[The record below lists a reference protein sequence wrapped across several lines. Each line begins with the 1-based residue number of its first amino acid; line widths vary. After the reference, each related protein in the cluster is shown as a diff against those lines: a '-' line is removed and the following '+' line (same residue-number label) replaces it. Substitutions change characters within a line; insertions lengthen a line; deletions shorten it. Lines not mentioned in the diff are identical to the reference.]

1 MSIDQSKIRN
11 FCIIAHID
19 HGKSTLADRIIE
31 KTGTLTSREMQ
42 AQVLDNMDLE
52 RERGITIKSQ
62 AVRII
67 YQAKDGEEYI
77 FNLIDTPGHVDFNYE
92 VSRSLAACD
101 GAILVVDAAQGVEAQ
116 TLANVYLALD
126 HDLDVL
132 PVINKIDLPSARPE
146 EVAQEIEDVIGIEA
160 MDAPRI
166 SAKTGLN
173 IEEVLEQIVTKIPA
187 PAGDP
192 KAPLKA
198 LIFDALY
205 DSYKGVIVFC
215 RIKEGTVKVGTKIKM
230 MATGAEDLVTEV
242 GYFGAGQFIP
252 CDELSAGM
260 VGYITA
266 SIKNVKDTRVG
277 DTITDAAEPITPEK
291 QAEIERWLASQPKHQ
306 PADSVTEKR
315 SNLLIVFAESLESWV
330 LEKKVDG
337 KEITP
342 CLNRLLKEKSTLY
355 APNVLTQ
362 VKGGR
367 SIDAQLM
374 ICSGLLPLMSGTYSS
389 LYYDNTFYTLQKAM
403 RWLKH
408 SRSYL
413 LTIDKVSTWNQ
424 GAVARSFG
432 TDTII
437 SYHDFKMTE
446 AFGTHKRIGDA
457 SFFKQCREKIERG
470 EVWKPGESVYMQFV
484 TYSGHAPFKLPNHL
498 RTITFPASIP
508 EKAADYMTTAHYTDK
523 AIGDFVA
530 YLKTLPQY
538 KETIVVIVGDH
549 EGLASYRQ
557 ELVGNPACRGLV
569 SDKQLTPFIVLNSPV
584 GMRYD
589 KFMGQIDIYPTLLNL
604 MQLDAYRWH
613 GLGQSI
619 LDPRKQGV
627 AVGSVMNVEG
637 TGSDKEVERLKE
649 AHTVSDYML
658 RYDWLKRLD

>member
-1 MSIDQSKIRN
+1 MRQQLWDKTSIVFAVGIFLTFVAFDVIWCMDTTFASFSFFETYATK
-11 FCIIAHID
+11 IIA
-19 HGKSTLADRIIE
+19 TLALA
-31 KTGTLTSREMQ
+31 GVYALTRCRW
-42 AQVLDNMDLE
+42 AQ
-52 RERGITIKSQ
+52 I
-62 AVRII
+62 
-67 YQAKDGEEYI
+67 
-77 FNLIDTPGHVDFNYE
+77 
-92 VSRSLAACD
+92 
-101 GAILVVDAAQGVEAQ
+101 VVM
-116 TLANVYLALD
+116 AL
-126 HDLDVL
+126 LDVL
-132 PVINKIDLPSARPE
+132 LVANLMYFRTYYSAIPASSYLEAGNLADFKASVTDSLRWADIVLPLITIATAVMAFRYKTTKRQPLTAVLKWWAAPLAGFALLLTGVNLCKGGFHKSLRSVRQSAYLCS
-146 EVAQEIEDVIGIEA
+146 A
-160 MDAPRI
+160 DAP
-166 SAKTGLN
+166 
-173 IEEVLEQIVTKIPA
+173 
-187 PAGDP
+187 
-192 KAPLKA
+192 
-198 LIFDALY
+198 IFSVFGCIWY
-205 DSYKGVIVFC
+205 D
-215 RIKEGTVKVGTKIKM
+215 
-230 MATGAEDLVTEV
+230 
-242 GYFGAGQFIP
+242 
-252 CDELSAGM
+252 
-260 VGYITA
+260 
-266 SIKNVKDTRVG
+266 
-277 DTITDAAEPITPEK
+277 ITDAAEPITPEK

-342 CLNRLLKEKSTLY
+342 CLNSLLKEKSTLY

-403 RWLKH
+403 RGLKH

-457 SFFKQCREKIERG
+457 SFFQQCREKIERG

-484 TYSGHAPFKLPNHL
+484 TYSGHAPFKLPDYL
-498 RTITFPASIP
+498 RAITFPASIP

>member
-1 MSIDQSKIRN
+1 MRQQLWDKTAIIFAVGIFLTFVAFDVIWCMDTTFASFSFFETYATK
-11 FCIIAHID
+11 IIA
-19 HGKSTLADRIIE
+19 TLALA
-31 KTGTLTSREMQ
+31 GVYALTRCRW
-42 AQVLDNMDLE
+42 AQ
-52 RERGITIKSQ
+52 I
-62 AVRII
+62 
-67 YQAKDGEEYI
+67 
-77 FNLIDTPGHVDFNYE
+77 
-92 VSRSLAACD
+92 
-101 GAILVVDAAQGVEAQ
+101 VVM
-116 TLANVYLALD
+116 AL
-126 HDLDVL
+126 LDVL
-132 PVINKIDLPSARPE
+132 LVANLMYFRTYYSAIPASSYLEAGNLADFKASVTDSLRWADIVLPLITIATAVMAFRYKTTKRQPLTAVLKWWAAPLAGFALLLTGVNLCKGGFHKSLRSVRQSAYLCS
-146 EVAQEIEDVIGIEA
+146 A
-160 MDAPRI
+160 DAP
-166 SAKTGLN
+166 
-173 IEEVLEQIVTKIPA
+173 
-187 PAGDP
+187 
-192 KAPLKA
+192 
-198 LIFDALY
+198 IFSVFGCIWY
-205 DSYKGVIVFC
+205 D
-215 RIKEGTVKVGTKIKM
+215 
-230 MATGAEDLVTEV
+230 
-242 GYFGAGQFIP
+242 
-252 CDELSAGM
+252 
-260 VGYITA
+260 
-266 SIKNVKDTRVG
+266 
-277 DTITDAAEPITPEK
+277 ITDAAEPITPEK

-306 PADSVTEKR
+306 LADSVTEKR

-330 LEKKVDG
+330 LEKEVDG

-403 RWLKH
+403 RGLKH

-457 SFFKQCREKIERG
+457 SFFQQCREKIERG

-484 TYSGHAPFKLPNHL
+484 TYSGHAPFKLPDHL

>member
-1 MSIDQSKIRN
+1 MRQQLWDKTAIIFAVGIFLTFVAFDVIWCMDTTFASFSFFETYATK
-11 FCIIAHID
+11 IIA
-19 HGKSTLADRIIE
+19 TLALA
-31 KTGTLTSREMQ
+31 GVYALTRCRW
-42 AQVLDNMDLE
+42 AQ
-52 RERGITIKSQ
+52 I
-62 AVRII
+62 
-67 YQAKDGEEYI
+67 
-77 FNLIDTPGHVDFNYE
+77 
-92 VSRSLAACD
+92 
-101 GAILVVDAAQGVEAQ
+101 VVM
-116 TLANVYLALD
+116 AL
-126 HDLDVL
+126 LDVL
-132 PVINKIDLPSARPE
+132 LVANLMYFRTYYSAIP
-146 EVAQEIEDVIGIEA
+146 ASSYLEA
-160 MDAPRI
+160 GNLADFKASVTDSLRWADIVLLLISIATAVMAFRYKTTKRQPLTAVLKWWAAPLAGFALLLTGVNLCKGGFHKSLRSVRQSAYLCSADAP
-166 SAKTGLN
+166 
-173 IEEVLEQIVTKIPA
+173 
-187 PAGDP
+187 
-192 KAPLKA
+192 
-198 LIFDALY
+198 IFSVFGCIWY
-205 DSYKGVIVFC
+205 D
-215 RIKEGTVKVGTKIKM
+215 
-230 MATGAEDLVTEV
+230 
-242 GYFGAGQFIP
+242 
-252 CDELSAGM
+252 
-260 VGYITA
+260 
-266 SIKNVKDTRVG
+266 
-277 DTITDAAEPITPEK
+277 ITDAAEPITPEK

-637 TGSDKEVERLKE
+637 TESDKEVERLKE

>member
-1 MSIDQSKIRN
+1 MDTTFASFSFFETYATK
-11 FCIIAHID
+11 IIA
-19 HGKSTLADRIIE
+19 TLALA
-31 KTGTLTSREMQ
+31 GVYALTRCRW
-42 AQVLDNMDLE
+42 AQ
-52 RERGITIKSQ
+52 I
-62 AVRII
+62 
-67 YQAKDGEEYI
+67 
-77 FNLIDTPGHVDFNYE
+77 
-92 VSRSLAACD
+92 
-101 GAILVVDAAQGVEAQ
+101 VVI
-116 TLANVYLALD
+116 AL
-126 HDLDVL
+126 LDVL
-132 PVINKIDLPSARPE
+132 LVANLMYFRTYYSAIPASSYLEAGNLADFKASVTDSLRWADIVLPLITIATAVMAFRYKTAKRQPLTAVLKWWAAPLAGFALLLTGVNLCKGGFHKSLRSVRQSAYLCS
-146 EVAQEIEDVIGIEA
+146 A
-160 MDAPRI
+160 DAP
-166 SAKTGLN
+166 
-173 IEEVLEQIVTKIPA
+173 
-187 PAGDP
+187 
-192 KAPLKA
+192 
-198 LIFDALY
+198 IFSVFGCIWY
-205 DSYKGVIVFC
+205 D
-215 RIKEGTVKVGTKIKM
+215 
-230 MATGAEDLVTEV
+230 
-242 GYFGAGQFIP
+242 
-252 CDELSAGM
+252 
-260 VGYITA
+260 
-266 SIKNVKDTRVG
+266 
-277 DTITDAAEPITPEK
+277 ITDAAEPITPEK

-403 RWLKH
+403 RGLKH

-457 SFFKQCREKIERG
+457 SFFQQCREKIERG

-484 TYSGHAPFKLPNHL
+484 TYSGHAPFKLPDHL

>member
-1 MSIDQSKIRN
+1 MRQQLWDKTAIIFAVGIFLTFVAFDVIWCMDTTFASFSFFETYATK
-11 FCIIAHID
+11 IIA
-19 HGKSTLADRIIE
+19 TLALV
-31 KTGTLTSREMQ
+31 GVYVLTRSRWTQ
-42 AQVLDNMDLE
+42 
-52 RERGITIKSQ
+52 I
-62 AVRII
+62 
-67 YQAKDGEEYI
+67 
-77 FNLIDTPGHVDFNYE
+77 
-92 VSRSLAACD
+92 
-101 GAILVVDAAQGVEAQ
+101 VVM
-116 TLANVYLALD
+116 AL
-126 HDLDVL
+126 LDVL
-132 PVINKIDLPSARPE
+132 LVANLMYFRTYYSAIPASSYLEAGNLADFKASVTDSLRWADIVLPLITIATAVMAFRYKTTKRQPLTAVLKWWAAPLAGFALLLTGVNLCKGGFHKSLRSVRQSAYLCS
-146 EVAQEIEDVIGIEA
+146 A
-160 MDAPRI
+160 DAP
-166 SAKTGLN
+166 
-173 IEEVLEQIVTKIPA
+173 
-187 PAGDP
+187 
-192 KAPLKA
+192 
-198 LIFDALY
+198 IFSVFGCIWY
-205 DSYKGVIVFC
+205 D
-215 RIKEGTVKVGTKIKM
+215 
-230 MATGAEDLVTEV
+230 
-242 GYFGAGQFIP
+242 
-252 CDELSAGM
+252 
-260 VGYITA
+260 
-266 SIKNVKDTRVG
+266 
-277 DTITDAAEPITPEK
+277 ITDAAEPITPEK
-291 QAEIERWLASQPKHQ
+291 QAEIEQWLASQPKHQ

-330 LEKKVDG
+330 LEKEVDG

-403 RWLKH
+403 RGLKH

-457 SFFKQCREKIERG
+457 SFFQQCREKIERG

>member
-1 MSIDQSKIRN
+1 MRQQLWDKTSIVFAVGIFLTFVAFDVIWCMDTTFASFSFFETYATK
-11 FCIIAHID
+11 IIA
-19 HGKSTLADRIIE
+19 TLALA
-31 KTGTLTSREMQ
+31 GVYALTRCRW
-42 AQVLDNMDLE
+42 AQ
-52 RERGITIKSQ
+52 I
-62 AVRII
+62 
-67 YQAKDGEEYI
+67 
-77 FNLIDTPGHVDFNYE
+77 
-92 VSRSLAACD
+92 
-101 GAILVVDAAQGVEAQ
+101 VVM
-116 TLANVYLALD
+116 AL
-126 HDLDVL
+126 LDVL
-132 PVINKIDLPSARPE
+132 LVANLMYFRTYYSAIPASSYLEAGNLADFKASVTDSLRWADIVLPLITIATAVMAFRYKTTKRQTLTGVLKWWAAPLAGFALLLTGVNLCKGGFHKSLRSVRQSAYLCS
-146 EVAQEIEDVIGIEA
+146 A
-160 MDAPRI
+160 DAP
-166 SAKTGLN
+166 
-173 IEEVLEQIVTKIPA
+173 
-187 PAGDP
+187 
-192 KAPLKA
+192 
-198 LIFDALY
+198 IFSVFGCIWY
-205 DSYKGVIVFC
+205 D
-215 RIKEGTVKVGTKIKM
+215 
-230 MATGAEDLVTEV
+230 
-242 GYFGAGQFIP
+242 
-252 CDELSAGM
+252 
-260 VGYITA
+260 
-266 SIKNVKDTRVG
+266 
-277 DTITDAAEPITPEK
+277 ITDAAEPITPEK

-403 RWLKH
+403 RGLKH

-457 SFFKQCREKIERG
+457 SFFQQCREKIERG

-484 TYSGHAPFKLPNHL
+484 TYSGHAPFKLPDHL

>member
-1 MSIDQSKIRN
+1 MRQQLWDKTAIIFAVGIFLTFVAFDVIWCMDTTFASFSFFETYATK
-11 FCIIAHID
+11 IIA
-19 HGKSTLADRIIE
+19 TLALA
-31 KTGTLTSREMQ
+31 GVYALTRCRW
-42 AQVLDNMDLE
+42 AQ
-52 RERGITIKSQ
+52 I
-62 AVRII
+62 
-67 YQAKDGEEYI
+67 
-77 FNLIDTPGHVDFNYE
+77 
-92 VSRSLAACD
+92 
-101 GAILVVDAAQGVEAQ
+101 VVI
-116 TLANVYLALD
+116 AL
-126 HDLDVL
+126 LDVL
-132 PVINKIDLPSARPE
+132 LVANLMYFRTYYSAIPASSYLEAGNLADFKASVTDSLRWADIVLPLITIATAVMAFRYKTAKRQPLTAVLKWWAAPLAGFALLLTGVNLCKGGFHKSLRSVRQSAYLCS
-146 EVAQEIEDVIGIEA
+146 A
-160 MDAPRI
+160 DAP
-166 SAKTGLN
+166 
-173 IEEVLEQIVTKIPA
+173 
-187 PAGDP
+187 
-192 KAPLKA
+192 
-198 LIFDALY
+198 IFSVFGCIWY
-205 DSYKGVIVFC
+205 D
-215 RIKEGTVKVGTKIKM
+215 
-230 MATGAEDLVTEV
+230 
-242 GYFGAGQFIP
+242 
-252 CDELSAGM
+252 
-260 VGYITA
+260 
-266 SIKNVKDTRVG
+266 
-277 DTITDAAEPITPEK
+277 ITDAAEPITPEK

-306 PADSVTEKR
+306 PADSVPEKR

-403 RWLKH
+403 RGLKH

-457 SFFKQCREKIERG
+457 SFFQQCREKIERG

-484 TYSGHAPFKLPNHL
+484 TYSGHAPFKLPDHL

>member
-1 MSIDQSKIRN
+1 MRQQLWDKTSIVFAVGIFLTFVAFDVIWCMDTTFASFSFFETYATK
-11 FCIIAHID
+11 IIA
-19 HGKSTLADRIIE
+19 TLALA
-31 KTGTLTSREMQ
+31 GVYALTRCRW
-42 AQVLDNMDLE
+42 AQ
-52 RERGITIKSQ
+52 I
-62 AVRII
+62 
-67 YQAKDGEEYI
+67 
-77 FNLIDTPGHVDFNYE
+77 
-92 VSRSLAACD
+92 
-101 GAILVVDAAQGVEAQ
+101 VVM
-116 TLANVYLALD
+116 AL
-126 HDLDVL
+126 LDVL
-132 PVINKIDLPSARPE
+132 LVANLMYFRTYYSAIPASSYLEAGNLADFKASVTDSLRWADIVLLLISIATAVIAFRYKTTKRQPLTAVLKWWAAPLAGFALLLTGVNLCKGGFHKSLRSVRQSAYLCS
-146 EVAQEIEDVIGIEA
+146 A
-160 MDAPRI
+160 DAP
-166 SAKTGLN
+166 
-173 IEEVLEQIVTKIPA
+173 
-187 PAGDP
+187 
-192 KAPLKA
+192 
-198 LIFDALY
+198 IFSVFGCIWY
-205 DSYKGVIVFC
+205 D
-215 RIKEGTVKVGTKIKM
+215 
-230 MATGAEDLVTEV
+230 
-242 GYFGAGQFIP
+242 
-252 CDELSAGM
+252 
-260 VGYITA
+260 
-266 SIKNVKDTRVG
+266 
-277 DTITDAAEPITPEK
+277 ITDAAEPITPEK

-403 RWLKH
+403 RGLKH

-457 SFFKQCREKIERG
+457 SFFQQCREKIERG

-484 TYSGHAPFKLPNHL
+484 TYSGHAPFKLPDHL

-604 MQLDAYRWH
+604 MQLDTYRWH

>member
-1 MSIDQSKIRN
+1 MRQQLWDKTAIIFAVGIFLTFVAFDVIWCMDTTFASFSFFETYATK
-11 FCIIAHID
+11 IIA
-19 HGKSTLADRIIE
+19 TLALA
-31 KTGTLTSREMQ
+31 GVYALTRCRW
-42 AQVLDNMDLE
+42 AQ
-52 RERGITIKSQ
+52 I
-62 AVRII
+62 
-67 YQAKDGEEYI
+67 
-77 FNLIDTPGHVDFNYE
+77 
-92 VSRSLAACD
+92 
-101 GAILVVDAAQGVEAQ
+101 VVM
-116 TLANVYLALD
+116 AL
-126 HDLDVL
+126 LDVL
-132 PVINKIDLPSARPE
+132 LVANLMYFRTYYSAIPASSYLEAGNLADFKASVTDSLRWADIVLPLITIATAVMAFRYKTTKRQPLTAVLKWWAAPLAGFALLLTGVNLCKGGFHKSLCSVRQSAYLCS
-146 EVAQEIEDVIGIEA
+146 A
-160 MDAPRI
+160 DAP
-166 SAKTGLN
+166 
-173 IEEVLEQIVTKIPA
+173 
-187 PAGDP
+187 
-192 KAPLKA
+192 
-198 LIFDALY
+198 IFSVFGCIWY
-205 DSYKGVIVFC
+205 D
-215 RIKEGTVKVGTKIKM
+215 
-230 MATGAEDLVTEV
+230 
-242 GYFGAGQFIP
+242 
-252 CDELSAGM
+252 
-260 VGYITA
+260 
-266 SIKNVKDTRVG
+266 
-277 DTITDAAEPITPEK
+277 ITDAAEPITPEK

-403 RWLKH
+403 RGLKH

-457 SFFKQCREKIERG
+457 SFFQQCREKIERG

-484 TYSGHAPFKLPNHL
+484 TYSGHAPFKLPDHL

-619 LDPRKQGV
+619 LDPRKQDV

>member
-1 MSIDQSKIRN
+1 MRQQLWDKTAIIFAVGIFLTFVAFDVIWCMDTTFASFSFFETYATK
-11 FCIIAHID
+11 IIA
-19 HGKSTLADRIIE
+19 TLALV
-31 KTGTLTSREMQ
+31 GVYVLTRSRW
-42 AQVLDNMDLE
+42 AQ
-52 RERGITIKSQ
+52 I
-62 AVRII
+62 
-67 YQAKDGEEYI
+67 
-77 FNLIDTPGHVDFNYE
+77 
-92 VSRSLAACD
+92 
-101 GAILVVDAAQGVEAQ
+101 VVM
-116 TLANVYLALD
+116 AL
-126 HDLDVL
+126 LDVL
-132 PVINKIDLPSARPE
+132 LVANLMYFRTYYSAIPASSYLEAGNLADFKASVTDSLRWADIVLPLITIATAVMAFRYKTTKRQPLTAVLKWWAAPLAGFALLLTGVNLCKGGFHKSLRSVRQSAYLCS
-146 EVAQEIEDVIGIEA
+146 A
-160 MDAPRI
+160 DAP
-166 SAKTGLN
+166 
-173 IEEVLEQIVTKIPA
+173 
-187 PAGDP
+187 
-192 KAPLKA
+192 
-198 LIFDALY
+198 IFSVFGCIWY
-205 DSYKGVIVFC
+205 D
-215 RIKEGTVKVGTKIKM
+215 
-230 MATGAEDLVTEV
+230 
-242 GYFGAGQFIP
+242 
-252 CDELSAGM
+252 
-260 VGYITA
+260 
-266 SIKNVKDTRVG
+266 
-277 DTITDAAEPITPEK
+277 ITDAAEPITPEK

-306 PADSVTEKR
+306 SADSVTEKR

-330 LEKKVDG
+330 LEKEVDG

-403 RWLKH
+403 RGLKH

-457 SFFKQCREKIERG
+457 SFFQQCREKIERG

-484 TYSGHAPFKLPNHL
+484 TYSGHAPFKLPDHL

-589 KFMGQIDIYPTLLNL
+589 KFLGQIDIYPTLLDL

>member
-1 MSIDQSKIRN
+1 MRQQLWDKTAIIFAVGIFLTFVAFDVIWCMDTTFASFSFFETYATK
-11 FCIIAHID
+11 IIA
-19 HGKSTLADRIIE
+19 TLALA
-31 KTGTLTSREMQ
+31 GVYALTRCRW
-42 AQVLDNMDLE
+42 AQ
-52 RERGITIKSQ
+52 I
-62 AVRII
+62 
-67 YQAKDGEEYI
+67 
-77 FNLIDTPGHVDFNYE
+77 
-92 VSRSLAACD
+92 
-101 GAILVVDAAQGVEAQ
+101 VVM
-116 TLANVYLALD
+116 AL
-126 HDLDVL
+126 LDVL
-132 PVINKIDLPSARPE
+132 LVANLMYFRTYYSAIP
-146 EVAQEIEDVIGIEA
+146 ASSYLEA
-160 MDAPRI
+160 GNLADFKASVTDSLRWADIVMPLITIATAVMAFRYKTTKRQPLTAVLKWWAAPLAGFALLLTGVNLCKGGFHKSLRSVRQSAYLCSADAP
-166 SAKTGLN
+166 
-173 IEEVLEQIVTKIPA
+173 
-187 PAGDP
+187 
-192 KAPLKA
+192 
-198 LIFDALY
+198 IFSVFGCIWY
-205 DSYKGVIVFC
+205 D
-215 RIKEGTVKVGTKIKM
+215 
-230 MATGAEDLVTEV
+230 
-242 GYFGAGQFIP
+242 
-252 CDELSAGM
+252 
-260 VGYITA
+260 
-266 SIKNVKDTRVG
+266 
-277 DTITDAAEPITPEK
+277 ITDAAEPITPEK

-403 RWLKH
+403 RGLKH

-457 SFFKQCREKIERG
+457 SFFQQCREKIERG

-484 TYSGHAPFKLPNHL
+484 TYSGHAPFKLPDHL

-584 GMRYD
+584 VMRYD

>member
-1 MSIDQSKIRN
+1 MKQQLWDKTAIIFAVGIFLTFVAFDVIWCMDTTFASFSFFETYATK
-11 FCIIAHID
+11 IIA
-19 HGKSTLADRIIE
+19 TLALA
-31 KTGTLTSREMQ
+31 GVYALTRCRW
-42 AQVLDNMDLE
+42 AQ
-52 RERGITIKSQ
+52 I
-62 AVRII
+62 
-67 YQAKDGEEYI
+67 
-77 FNLIDTPGHVDFNYE
+77 
-92 VSRSLAACD
+92 
-101 GAILVVDAAQGVEAQ
+101 VVM
-116 TLANVYLALD
+116 AL
-126 HDLDVL
+126 LDVL
-132 PVINKIDLPSARPE
+132 LVANLMYFRTYYSAIPASSYLEAGNLADFKASVTDSLRWADIVLPLITIATAVMAFRYKTTKRQPLTAVLKWWAAPLAGFALLLTGVNLCKGGFHKSLRSVRQSAYLCS
-146 EVAQEIEDVIGIEA
+146 A
-160 MDAPRI
+160 DAP
-166 SAKTGLN
+166 
-173 IEEVLEQIVTKIPA
+173 
-187 PAGDP
+187 
-192 KAPLKA
+192 
-198 LIFDALY
+198 IFSVFGCIWY
-205 DSYKGVIVFC
+205 D
-215 RIKEGTVKVGTKIKM
+215 
-230 MATGAEDLVTEV
+230 
-242 GYFGAGQFIP
+242 
-252 CDELSAGM
+252 
-260 VGYITA
+260 
-266 SIKNVKDTRVG
+266 
-277 DTITDAAEPITPEK
+277 ITDAAEPITPEK

-389 LYYDNTFYTLQKAM
+389 LYYDNTFYTIQKAM
-403 RWLKH
+403 RGLKH

-457 SFFKQCREKIERG
+457 SFFQQCREKIERG

-484 TYSGHAPFKLPNHL
+484 TYSGHAPFKLPDHL

-557 ELVGNPACRGLV
+557 ELVDNPVCRGLV

>member
-1 MSIDQSKIRN
+1 MRQQLWDKTAIIFAVGIFLTFVAFDVIWCMDTTFASFSFFETYATK
-11 FCIIAHID
+11 IIA
-19 HGKSTLADRIIE
+19 TLALA
-31 KTGTLTSREMQ
+31 GVYALTRCRW
-42 AQVLDNMDLE
+42 AQ
-52 RERGITIKSQ
+52 I
-62 AVRII
+62 
-67 YQAKDGEEYI
+67 
-77 FNLIDTPGHVDFNYE
+77 
-92 VSRSLAACD
+92 
-101 GAILVVDAAQGVEAQ
+101 VVM
-116 TLANVYLALD
+116 AL
-126 HDLDVL
+126 LDVL
-132 PVINKIDLPSARPE
+132 LVANLMYFRTYYSAIPASSYLEAGNLADFKASVTDSLRWADIVLPLITIATAVMAFRYKTTKRQPLTAVLKWWAAPLAGFALLLTGVNLCKGGFHKSLRSVRQSAYLCS
-146 EVAQEIEDVIGIEA
+146 A
-160 MDAPRI
+160 DAP
-166 SAKTGLN
+166 
-173 IEEVLEQIVTKIPA
+173 
-187 PAGDP
+187 
-192 KAPLKA
+192 
-198 LIFDALY
+198 IFSVFGCIWY
-205 DSYKGVIVFC
+205 D
-215 RIKEGTVKVGTKIKM
+215 
-230 MATGAEDLVTEV
+230 
-242 GYFGAGQFIP
+242 
-252 CDELSAGM
+252 
-260 VGYITA
+260 
-266 SIKNVKDTRVG
+266 
-277 DTITDAAEPITPEK
+277 ITDAAEPITPEK

-306 PADSVTEKR
+306 PANSVTEKR

-389 LYYDNTFYTLQKAM
+389 LYYDNTFYTIQKAM
-403 RWLKH
+403 RGLKH

-457 SFFKQCREKIERG
+457 SFFQQCREKIERG

-484 TYSGHAPFKLPNHL
+484 TYSGHAPFKLPDHL

-649 AHTVSDYML
+649 AHTVSNYML

>member
-1 MSIDQSKIRN
+1 MRQQLWDKTAIIFAVGIFLTFVAFDVIWCMDTTFASFSFFETYATK
-11 FCIIAHID
+11 IIA
-19 HGKSTLADRIIE
+19 TLALA
-31 KTGTLTSREMQ
+31 GVYALTRCRW
-42 AQVLDNMDLE
+42 AQ
-52 RERGITIKSQ
+52 I
-62 AVRII
+62 
-67 YQAKDGEEYI
+67 
-77 FNLIDTPGHVDFNYE
+77 
-92 VSRSLAACD
+92 
-101 GAILVVDAAQGVEAQ
+101 VVM
-116 TLANVYLALD
+116 AL
-126 HDLDVL
+126 LDVL
-132 PVINKIDLPSARPE
+132 LVANLMYFRTYYSAIPASSYLEAGNLADFKASVTDSLRWADIVLPLITIATAVMAFRYKTTKRQPLTAVLKWWAAPLAGFALLLTGVNLCKGGFHKSLRSVRQSAYLCS
-146 EVAQEIEDVIGIEA
+146 A
-160 MDAPRI
+160 DAP
-166 SAKTGLN
+166 
-173 IEEVLEQIVTKIPA
+173 
-187 PAGDP
+187 
-192 KAPLKA
+192 
-198 LIFDALY
+198 IFSVFGCIWY
-205 DSYKGVIVFC
+205 D
-215 RIKEGTVKVGTKIKM
+215 
-230 MATGAEDLVTEV
+230 
-242 GYFGAGQFIP
+242 
-252 CDELSAGM
+252 
-260 VGYITA
+260 
-266 SIKNVKDTRVG
+266 
-277 DTITDAAEPITPEK
+277 ITDAAEPITPEK

-403 RWLKH
+403 RGLKH

-457 SFFKQCREKIERG
+457 SFFQQCREKIERG
-470 EVWKPGESVYMQFV
+470 EVWKPGESVYMLFV
-484 TYSGHAPFKLPNHL
+484 TYSGHAPFKLPDHL

-557 ELVGNPACRGLV
+557 ELVDNPVCRGLM

>member
-1 MSIDQSKIRN
+1 MRQQLWDKTAIIFAVGIFLTFVAFDVIWCMDTTFASFSFFETYATK
-11 FCIIAHID
+11 IIA
-19 HGKSTLADRIIE
+19 TLALA
-31 KTGTLTSREMQ
+31 GVYALTRCRW
-42 AQVLDNMDLE
+42 AQ
-52 RERGITIKSQ
+52 I
-62 AVRII
+62 
-67 YQAKDGEEYI
+67 
-77 FNLIDTPGHVDFNYE
+77 
-92 VSRSLAACD
+92 
-101 GAILVVDAAQGVEAQ
+101 VVM
-116 TLANVYLALD
+116 AL
-126 HDLDVL
+126 LDVL
-132 PVINKIDLPSARPE
+132 LVANLMYFRTYYSAIPASSYLEAGNLADFKASVTDSLRWADIVLPLITIATAVMAFRYKTTKRQPLTAVLKWWAAPLAGFALLLTGVNLCKGGFHKSLRSVRQSAYLCS
-146 EVAQEIEDVIGIEA
+146 A
-160 MDAPRI
+160 DAP
-166 SAKTGLN
+166 
-173 IEEVLEQIVTKIPA
+173 
-187 PAGDP
+187 
-192 KAPLKA
+192 
-198 LIFDALY
+198 IFSVFGCIWY
-205 DSYKGVIVFC
+205 D
-215 RIKEGTVKVGTKIKM
+215 
-230 MATGAEDLVTEV
+230 
-242 GYFGAGQFIP
+242 
-252 CDELSAGM
+252 
-260 VGYITA
+260 
-266 SIKNVKDTRVG
+266 
-277 DTITDAAEPITPEK
+277 ITDAAEPITPEK

-403 RWLKH
+403 RGLKH

-457 SFFKQCREKIERG
+457 SFFQQCREKIERG

-484 TYSGHAPFKLPNHL
+484 TYSGHAPFKLPDHL

-538 KETIVVIVGDH
+538 KETIVVIVGDQ

>member
-1 MSIDQSKIRN
+1 MRQQLWDKTAIIFAVGIFLTFVAFDVIWCMDTTFASFSFLETYATK
-11 FCIIAHID
+11 IIA
-19 HGKSTLADRIIE
+19 TLALA
-31 KTGTLTSREMQ
+31 GVYALTRCRW
-42 AQVLDNMDLE
+42 AQ
-52 RERGITIKSQ
+52 I
-62 AVRII
+62 
-67 YQAKDGEEYI
+67 
-77 FNLIDTPGHVDFNYE
+77 
-92 VSRSLAACD
+92 
-101 GAILVVDAAQGVEAQ
+101 VVM
-116 TLANVYLALD
+116 AL
-126 HDLDVL
+126 LDVL
-132 PVINKIDLPSARPE
+132 MVANLMYFRTYYSAIPASSYLEAGNLADFKASVTDSLRWADIVLPLITIATAVMAFRSKTTKRQPLTAVLKWWAAPLAGFALLLTGVNLCKGGFHKSLRSVRQSAYLCS
-146 EVAQEIEDVIGIEA
+146 A
-160 MDAPRI
+160 DAP
-166 SAKTGLN
+166 
-173 IEEVLEQIVTKIPA
+173 
-187 PAGDP
+187 
-192 KAPLKA
+192 
-198 LIFDALY
+198 IFSVFGCIWY
-205 DSYKGVIVFC
+205 D
-215 RIKEGTVKVGTKIKM
+215 
-230 MATGAEDLVTEV
+230 
-242 GYFGAGQFIP
+242 
-252 CDELSAGM
+252 
-260 VGYITA
+260 
-266 SIKNVKDTRVG
+266 
-277 DTITDAAEPITPEK
+277 ITDAAEPITPEK

-403 RWLKH
+403 RELKH

-457 SFFKQCREKIERG
+457 SFFQQCREKIERG

-484 TYSGHAPFKLPNHL
+484 TYSGHAPFKLPDHL

>member
-1 MSIDQSKIRN
+1 MRQQLYNKTAIIFAVGIFLTFVAFDVIWCMDTTFASFSFFETYATK
-11 FCIIAHID
+11 IIA
-19 HGKSTLADRIIE
+19 TLALA
-31 KTGTLTSREMQ
+31 GVYALTRCRW
-42 AQVLDNMDLE
+42 AQ
-52 RERGITIKSQ
+52 I
-62 AVRII
+62 
-67 YQAKDGEEYI
+67 
-77 FNLIDTPGHVDFNYE
+77 
-92 VSRSLAACD
+92 
-101 GAILVVDAAQGVEAQ
+101 VVM
-116 TLANVYLALD
+116 AL
-126 HDLDVL
+126 LDVL
-132 PVINKIDLPSARPE
+132 LVANLMYFRTYYSAIPASSYLEAGNLADFKASVTDSLRWADIVLPLITIATAVMAFRYKTTKRQPLTAVLKWWAAPLAGFALLLTGVNLCKGGFHKSLRSVRQSAYLCS
-146 EVAQEIEDVIGIEA
+146 A
-160 MDAPRI
+160 DAP
-166 SAKTGLN
+166 
-173 IEEVLEQIVTKIPA
+173 
-187 PAGDP
+187 
-192 KAPLKA
+192 
-198 LIFDALY
+198 IFSVFGCIWY
-205 DSYKGVIVFC
+205 D
-215 RIKEGTVKVGTKIKM
+215 
-230 MATGAEDLVTEV
+230 
-242 GYFGAGQFIP
+242 
-252 CDELSAGM
+252 
-260 VGYITA
+260 
-266 SIKNVKDTRVG
+266 
-277 DTITDAAEPITPEK
+277 ITDAAEPITPEK
-291 QAEIERWLASQPKHQ
+291 QAEIERWLASQPKHH

-403 RWLKH
+403 RGLKH

-457 SFFKQCREKIERG
+457 SFFQQCREKIERG

-484 TYSGHAPFKLPNHL
+484 TYSGHAPFKLPDHL

-637 TGSDKEVERLKE
+637 TGSDNEVERLKE

>member
-1 MSIDQSKIRN
+1 MRQQLWDKTAIVFAVGIFLTFVAFDVIWCMDTTFASFSFFETYATK
-11 FCIIAHID
+11 IIA
-19 HGKSTLADRIIE
+19 TLALA
-31 KTGTLTSREMQ
+31 GVYALTRCRW
-42 AQVLDNMDLE
+42 AQ
-52 RERGITIKSQ
+52 I
-62 AVRII
+62 
-67 YQAKDGEEYI
+67 
-77 FNLIDTPGHVDFNYE
+77 
-92 VSRSLAACD
+92 
-101 GAILVVDAAQGVEAQ
+101 VVM
-116 TLANVYLALD
+116 AL
-126 HDLDVL
+126 LDVL
-132 PVINKIDLPSARPE
+132 LVANLMYFRTYYSAIPASSYLEAGNLADFKASVTDSLRWADIVLLLISIATAVIAFRYKTTKRQPLTAVLKWWAAPLAGFALLLTGVNLCKGGFHKSLRSVRQSAYLCS
-146 EVAQEIEDVIGIEA
+146 A
-160 MDAPRI
+160 DAP
-166 SAKTGLN
+166 
-173 IEEVLEQIVTKIPA
+173 
-187 PAGDP
+187 
-192 KAPLKA
+192 
-198 LIFDALY
+198 IFSVFGCIWY
-205 DSYKGVIVFC
+205 D
-215 RIKEGTVKVGTKIKM
+215 
-230 MATGAEDLVTEV
+230 
-242 GYFGAGQFIP
+242 
-252 CDELSAGM
+252 
-260 VGYITA
+260 
-266 SIKNVKDTRVG
+266 
-277 DTITDAAEPITPEK
+277 ITDAAEPITPEK

-403 RWLKH
+403 RGLKH

-457 SFFKQCREKIERG
+457 SFFQQCREKIERG

-484 TYSGHAPFKLPNHL
+484 TYSGHAPFKLPDHL

-584 GMRYD
+584 GMHYD

-649 AHTVSDYML
+649 AHSVSDYML

>member
-1 MSIDQSKIRN
+1 MRQQLWDKTAIIFAVGIFLTFVAFDVIWCMDTTFASFSFFETYATK
-11 FCIIAHID
+11 IIA
-19 HGKSTLADRIIE
+19 TLALA
-31 KTGTLTSREMQ
+31 GVYALTRSRW
-42 AQVLDNMDLE
+42 AQ
-52 RERGITIKSQ
+52 I
-62 AVRII
+62 
-67 YQAKDGEEYI
+67 
-77 FNLIDTPGHVDFNYE
+77 
-92 VSRSLAACD
+92 
-101 GAILVVDAAQGVEAQ
+101 VVM
-116 TLANVYLALD
+116 AL
-126 HDLDVL
+126 LDVL
-132 PVINKIDLPSARPE
+132 MVANLMYFRTYYSAIPASSYLEAGNLADFKASVTDSLRWADIVLPLITIATAVMAFRYKTTKRQPLTAVLKWWAAPLAGFALLLTGVNLCKGGFHKSLRSVRQSAYLCS
-146 EVAQEIEDVIGIEA
+146 A
-160 MDAPRI
+160 DAP
-166 SAKTGLN
+166 
-173 IEEVLEQIVTKIPA
+173 
-187 PAGDP
+187 
-192 KAPLKA
+192 
-198 LIFDALY
+198 IFSVFGCIWY
-205 DSYKGVIVFC
+205 D
-215 RIKEGTVKVGTKIKM
+215 
-230 MATGAEDLVTEV
+230 
-242 GYFGAGQFIP
+242 
-252 CDELSAGM
+252 
-260 VGYITA
+260 
-266 SIKNVKDTRVG
+266 
-277 DTITDAAEPITPEK
+277 ITDAAEPITPEK

-403 RWLKH
+403 RGLKH

-457 SFFKQCREKIERG
+457 SFFQQCREKIERG

-484 TYSGHAPFKLPNHL
+484 TYSGHAPFKLPDHL

-557 ELVGNPACRGLV
+557 ELVDNPACRGLV

>member
-1 MSIDQSKIRN
+1 MRQQLWDKTAIIFAVGIFLTFVAFDVIWCMDTTFASFSFFETYATK
-11 FCIIAHID
+11 IIA
-19 HGKSTLADRIIE
+19 TLALA
-31 KTGTLTSREMQ
+31 GVYALTRCRW
-42 AQVLDNMDLE
+42 AQ
-52 RERGITIKSQ
+52 I
-62 AVRII
+62 
-67 YQAKDGEEYI
+67 
-77 FNLIDTPGHVDFNYE
+77 
-92 VSRSLAACD
+92 
-101 GAILVVDAAQGVEAQ
+101 VVM
-116 TLANVYLALD
+116 AL
-126 HDLDVL
+126 LDVL
-132 PVINKIDLPSARPE
+132 LVANLMYFRTYYSAIPASSYLEAGNLADFKASVTDSLRWADIVLPLITIATAVMAFRYKTTKRQPLTAVLKWWAAPLAGFALLLTGVNLCKGGFHKSLRSVRQSAYLCS
-146 EVAQEIEDVIGIEA
+146 A
-160 MDAPRI
+160 DAP
-166 SAKTGLN
+166 
-173 IEEVLEQIVTKIPA
+173 
-187 PAGDP
+187 
-192 KAPLKA
+192 
-198 LIFDALY
+198 IFSVFGCIWY
-205 DSYKGVIVFC
+205 D
-215 RIKEGTVKVGTKIKM
+215 
-230 MATGAEDLVTEV
+230 
-242 GYFGAGQFIP
+242 
-252 CDELSAGM
+252 
-260 VGYITA
+260 
-266 SIKNVKDTRVG
+266 
-277 DTITDAAEPITPEK
+277 ITDAAEPITPEK

-306 PADSVTEKR
+306 PANSVTEKR

-403 RWLKH
+403 RGLKH

-457 SFFKQCREKIERG
+457 SFFQQCREKIERG

-484 TYSGHAPFKLPNHL
+484 TYSGHAPFKLPDHL

-557 ELVGNPACRGLV
+557 ELVGNPVCRGLV

>member
-1 MSIDQSKIRN
+1 MRQQLWDKTAIIFAVGIFLTFVAFDVIWCMDTTFASFSFFETYATK
-11 FCIIAHID
+11 IIA
-19 HGKSTLADRIIE
+19 TLALA
-31 KTGTLTSREMQ
+31 GVYALTRCRW
-42 AQVLDNMDLE
+42 AQ
-52 RERGITIKSQ
+52 I
-62 AVRII
+62 
-67 YQAKDGEEYI
+67 
-77 FNLIDTPGHVDFNYE
+77 
-92 VSRSLAACD
+92 
-101 GAILVVDAAQGVEAQ
+101 VVM
-116 TLANVYLALD
+116 AL
-126 HDLDVL
+126 LDVL
-132 PVINKIDLPSARPE
+132 LVANLMYFRTYYSAIPASSYLEAGNLADFKASVTDSLRWADIVLPLITIATAVMAFRYKTTKRQPLTAVLKWWAAPLAGFALLLTGVNLCKGGFHKSLRSVRQSAYLCS
-146 EVAQEIEDVIGIEA
+146 A
-160 MDAPRI
+160 DAP
-166 SAKTGLN
+166 
-173 IEEVLEQIVTKIPA
+173 
-187 PAGDP
+187 
-192 KAPLKA
+192 
-198 LIFDALY
+198 IFSVFGCIWY
-205 DSYKGVIVFC
+205 D
-215 RIKEGTVKVGTKIKM
+215 
-230 MATGAEDLVTEV
+230 
-242 GYFGAGQFIP
+242 
-252 CDELSAGM
+252 
-260 VGYITA
+260 
-266 SIKNVKDTRVG
+266 
-277 DTITDAAEPITPEK
+277 ITDAAEPITPEK

-306 PADSVTEKR
+306 PTDSVTEKR

-342 CLNRLLKEKSTLY
+342 CLNRLLKDKSTLY

-403 RWLKH
+403 RGLKH

-457 SFFKQCREKIERG
+457 SFFQQCREKIERG

-484 TYSGHAPFKLPNHL
+484 TYSGHAPFKLPDHL
-498 RTITFPASIP
+498 RTITLPASIP

-557 ELVGNPACRGLV
+557 ELVDNPACRGLV

>member
-1 MSIDQSKIRN
+1 MKQQLWDKTAIIFAVGIFLTFVAFDVIWCMDTTFASFSFFETYATK
-11 FCIIAHID
+11 IIA
-19 HGKSTLADRIIE
+19 TLALA
-31 KTGTLTSREMQ
+31 GVYALTRCRW
-42 AQVLDNMDLE
+42 AQ
-52 RERGITIKSQ
+52 I
-62 AVRII
+62 
-67 YQAKDGEEYI
+67 
-77 FNLIDTPGHVDFNYE
+77 
-92 VSRSLAACD
+92 
-101 GAILVVDAAQGVEAQ
+101 VVM
-116 TLANVYLALD
+116 AL
-126 HDLDVL
+126 LDVL
-132 PVINKIDLPSARPE
+132 LVANLMYFRTYYSAIPASSYLEAGNLADFKASVTDSLRWADIVLPLITIATAVMAFRYKTTKRQPLTAVLKWWAAPLAGFALLLTGVNLCKGGFHKSLRSVRQSAYLCS
-146 EVAQEIEDVIGIEA
+146 A
-160 MDAPRI
+160 DAP
-166 SAKTGLN
+166 
-173 IEEVLEQIVTKIPA
+173 
-187 PAGDP
+187 
-192 KAPLKA
+192 
-198 LIFDALY
+198 IFSVFGCIWY
-205 DSYKGVIVFC
+205 D
-215 RIKEGTVKVGTKIKM
+215 
-230 MATGAEDLVTEV
+230 
-242 GYFGAGQFIP
+242 
-252 CDELSAGM
+252 
-260 VGYITA
+260 
-266 SIKNVKDTRVG
+266 
-277 DTITDAAEPITPEK
+277 ITDAAEPITPEK

-403 RWLKH
+403 RGLKH

-457 SFFKQCREKIERG
+457 SFFQQCREKIERG

-484 TYSGHAPFKLPNHL
+484 TYSGHAPFKLPDHL

>member
-1 MSIDQSKIRN
+1 MRQQLWDKTSIVFAVGIFLTFVAFDVIWCMDTTFASFSFFETYATK
-11 FCIIAHID
+11 IIA
-19 HGKSTLADRIIE
+19 TLALV
-31 KTGTLTSREMQ
+31 GVYALTRCRW
-42 AQVLDNMDLE
+42 AQ
-52 RERGITIKSQ
+52 I
-62 AVRII
+62 
-67 YQAKDGEEYI
+67 
-77 FNLIDTPGHVDFNYE
+77 
-92 VSRSLAACD
+92 
-101 GAILVVDAAQGVEAQ
+101 VVM
-116 TLANVYLALD
+116 AL
-126 HDLDVL
+126 LDVL
-132 PVINKIDLPSARPE
+132 LVANLMYFRTYYSAIPASSYLEAGNLADFKASVTDSLRWADIVLPLITIATAVMAFRYKTTKRQPLTAVLKWWAAPLAGFALLLTGVNLCKGGFHKSLRSVRQSAYLCS
-146 EVAQEIEDVIGIEA
+146 A
-160 MDAPRI
+160 DAP
-166 SAKTGLN
+166 
-173 IEEVLEQIVTKIPA
+173 
-187 PAGDP
+187 
-192 KAPLKA
+192 
-198 LIFDALY
+198 IFSVFGCIWY
-205 DSYKGVIVFC
+205 D
-215 RIKEGTVKVGTKIKM
+215 
-230 MATGAEDLVTEV
+230 
-242 GYFGAGQFIP
+242 
-252 CDELSAGM
+252 
-260 VGYITA
+260 
-266 SIKNVKDTRVG
+266 
-277 DTITDAAEPITPEK
+277 ITDAAEPITPEK

-403 RWLKH
+403 RGLKH

-457 SFFKQCREKIERG
+457 SFFQQCREKIERG

-484 TYSGHAPFKLPNHL
+484 TYSGHAPFKLPDHL

-508 EKAADYMTTAHYTDK
+508 EKAVDYMTTAHYTDK

>member
-1 MSIDQSKIRN
+1 MRQQLWDKTAIIFAVGIFLTFVAFDVIWCMDTTFASFSFFETYATK
-11 FCIIAHID
+11 IIA
-19 HGKSTLADRIIE
+19 TLALA
-31 KTGTLTSREMQ
+31 GVYALTRCRW
-42 AQVLDNMDLE
+42 AQ
-52 RERGITIKSQ
+52 I
-62 AVRII
+62 
-67 YQAKDGEEYI
+67 
-77 FNLIDTPGHVDFNYE
+77 
-92 VSRSLAACD
+92 
-101 GAILVVDAAQGVEAQ
+101 VVM
-116 TLANVYLALD
+116 AL
-126 HDLDVL
+126 LDVL
-132 PVINKIDLPSARPE
+132 LVANLMYFRTYYSAIPASSYLEAGNLADFKASVTDSLRWADIVLPLISIATAVMAFRYKTTKRQPLTAVLKWWAAPLAGFALLLTGVNLCKGGFHKSLRSVRQSAYLCS
-146 EVAQEIEDVIGIEA
+146 A
-160 MDAPRI
+160 DAP
-166 SAKTGLN
+166 
-173 IEEVLEQIVTKIPA
+173 
-187 PAGDP
+187 
-192 KAPLKA
+192 
-198 LIFDALY
+198 IFSVFGCIWY
-205 DSYKGVIVFC
+205 D
-215 RIKEGTVKVGTKIKM
+215 
-230 MATGAEDLVTEV
+230 
-242 GYFGAGQFIP
+242 
-252 CDELSAGM
+252 
-260 VGYITA
+260 
-266 SIKNVKDTRVG
+266 
-277 DTITDAAEPITPEK
+277 ITDAAEPITPEK

-403 RWLKH
+403 RGLKH

-457 SFFKQCREKIERG
+457 SFFQQCREKIERG

-484 TYSGHAPFKLPNHL
+484 TYSGHAPFKLPDHL

>member
-1 MSIDQSKIRN
+1 MRQQLWDKTAIIFAVGIFLTFVAFDVIWCMDTTFASFSFFETYATK
-11 FCIIAHID
+11 IIA
-19 HGKSTLADRIIE
+19 TLALA
-31 KTGTLTSREMQ
+31 GVYALTRCRW
-42 AQVLDNMDLE
+42 AQ
-52 RERGITIKSQ
+52 I
-62 AVRII
+62 
-67 YQAKDGEEYI
+67 
-77 FNLIDTPGHVDFNYE
+77 
-92 VSRSLAACD
+92 
-101 GAILVVDAAQGVEAQ
+101 VVM
-116 TLANVYLALD
+116 AL
-126 HDLDVL
+126 LDVL
-132 PVINKIDLPSARPE
+132 LVANLMYFRTYYSAIPASSYLEAGNLADFKASVTDSLRWADIVLPLITIATAVMAFRYKTTKRQPLTAVLKWWAAPLAGFALLLTGVNLCKGGFHKSLRSVRQSAYLCS
-146 EVAQEIEDVIGIEA
+146 A
-160 MDAPRI
+160 DAP
-166 SAKTGLN
+166 
-173 IEEVLEQIVTKIPA
+173 
-187 PAGDP
+187 
-192 KAPLKA
+192 
-198 LIFDALY
+198 IFSIFGCIWY
-205 DSYKGVIVFC
+205 D
-215 RIKEGTVKVGTKIKM
+215 
-230 MATGAEDLVTEV
+230 
-242 GYFGAGQFIP
+242 
-252 CDELSAGM
+252 
-260 VGYITA
+260 
-266 SIKNVKDTRVG
+266 
-277 DTITDAAEPITPEK
+277 ITDAAEPITPEK

-330 LEKKVDG
+330 LEKEVDG

-403 RWLKH
+403 RGLKH

-457 SFFKQCREKIERG
+457 SFFQQCRDKIERG

-484 TYSGHAPFKLPNHL
+484 TYSGHAPFKLPDHL

>member
-1 MSIDQSKIRN
+1 MKQQLWDKTAIIFAVGIFLTFVAFDVIWCMDTTFASFSFFETYATK
-11 FCIIAHID
+11 IIA
-19 HGKSTLADRIIE
+19 TLALA
-31 KTGTLTSREMQ
+31 GVYALTRCRW
-42 AQVLDNMDLE
+42 AQ
-52 RERGITIKSQ
+52 I
-62 AVRII
+62 
-67 YQAKDGEEYI
+67 
-77 FNLIDTPGHVDFNYE
+77 
-92 VSRSLAACD
+92 
-101 GAILVVDAAQGVEAQ
+101 VVM
-116 TLANVYLALD
+116 AL
-126 HDLDVL
+126 LDVL
-132 PVINKIDLPSARPE
+132 LVANLMYFRTYYSAIPASSYLEAGNLADFKASVTDSLRWADIVLPLITIATAVMAFRYKTTKRQPLTAVLKWWAAPLAGFALLLTGVNLCKGGFHKSLRSVRQSAYLCS
-146 EVAQEIEDVIGIEA
+146 A
-160 MDAPRI
+160 DAP
-166 SAKTGLN
+166 
-173 IEEVLEQIVTKIPA
+173 
-187 PAGDP
+187 
-192 KAPLKA
+192 
-198 LIFDALY
+198 IFSVFGCIWY
-205 DSYKGVIVFC
+205 D
-215 RIKEGTVKVGTKIKM
+215 
-230 MATGAEDLVTEV
+230 
-242 GYFGAGQFIP
+242 
-252 CDELSAGM
+252 
-260 VGYITA
+260 
-266 SIKNVKDTRVG
+266 
-277 DTITDAAEPITPEK
+277 ITDAAEPITPEK

-306 PADSVTEKR
+306 PADSITEKR

-403 RWLKH
+403 RGLKH

-457 SFFKQCREKIERG
+457 SFFQQCREKIERG

-484 TYSGHAPFKLPNHL
+484 TYSGHAPFKLPDHL

>member
-1 MSIDQSKIRN
+1 MKQQLWDKTAIIFAVGIFLTFVAFDVIWCMDTTFASFSFFETYATK
-11 FCIIAHID
+11 IIA
-19 HGKSTLADRIIE
+19 TLALA
-31 KTGTLTSREMQ
+31 GVYALTRCRW
-42 AQVLDNMDLE
+42 AQ
-52 RERGITIKSQ
+52 I
-62 AVRII
+62 
-67 YQAKDGEEYI
+67 
-77 FNLIDTPGHVDFNYE
+77 
-92 VSRSLAACD
+92 
-101 GAILVVDAAQGVEAQ
+101 VVM
-116 TLANVYLALD
+116 AL
-126 HDLDVL
+126 LDVL
-132 PVINKIDLPSARPE
+132 LVSNLMYFRTYYSAIP
-146 EVAQEIEDVIGIEA
+146 ASSYLEA
-160 MDAPRI
+160 GNLADFKASVTDSLRWADIVMPLITIATAVMAFRYKTTKRQPLTAVLKWWAAPLAGFALLLTGVNLCKGGFHKSLRSVRQSAYLCSADAP
-166 SAKTGLN
+166 
-173 IEEVLEQIVTKIPA
+173 
-187 PAGDP
+187 
-192 KAPLKA
+192 
-198 LIFDALY
+198 IFSVFGCIWY
-205 DSYKGVIVFC
+205 D
-215 RIKEGTVKVGTKIKM
+215 
-230 MATGAEDLVTEV
+230 
-242 GYFGAGQFIP
+242 
-252 CDELSAGM
+252 
-260 VGYITA
+260 
-266 SIKNVKDTRVG
+266 
-277 DTITDAAEPITPEK
+277 ITDAAEPITPEK

-330 LEKKVDG
+330 LEKKVNG

-403 RWLKH
+403 RGLKH

-457 SFFKQCREKIERG
+457 SFFQQCREKIERG

-484 TYSGHAPFKLPNHL
+484 TYSGHAPFKLPDHL

>member
-1 MSIDQSKIRN
+1 MRQQLWDKTAIVFAVGIFLTFVAFDVIWCMDTTFASFSFFETYATK
-11 FCIIAHID
+11 IIA
-19 HGKSTLADRIIE
+19 TLALA
-31 KTGTLTSREMQ
+31 GVYALTRCRW
-42 AQVLDNMDLE
+42 AQ
-52 RERGITIKSQ
+52 I
-62 AVRII
+62 
-67 YQAKDGEEYI
+67 
-77 FNLIDTPGHVDFNYE
+77 
-92 VSRSLAACD
+92 
-101 GAILVVDAAQGVEAQ
+101 VVM
-116 TLANVYLALD
+116 AL
-126 HDLDVL
+126 LDVL
-132 PVINKIDLPSARPE
+132 LVANLMYFRTYYSSIPASSYLEAGNLADFKASVTDSLRWADIVLPLITIATAVMAFRYKTTKRQPLTAVLKWWAAPLAGFALLLTGVNLCKGGFHKSLRSVRQSAYLCS
-146 EVAQEIEDVIGIEA
+146 A
-160 MDAPRI
+160 DAP
-166 SAKTGLN
+166 
-173 IEEVLEQIVTKIPA
+173 
-187 PAGDP
+187 
-192 KAPLKA
+192 
-198 LIFDALY
+198 IFSVFGCIWY
-205 DSYKGVIVFC
+205 D
-215 RIKEGTVKVGTKIKM
+215 
-230 MATGAEDLVTEV
+230 
-242 GYFGAGQFIP
+242 
-252 CDELSAGM
+252 
-260 VGYITA
+260 
-266 SIKNVKDTRVG
+266 
-277 DTITDAAEPITPEK
+277 ITDAAEPITPEK

-342 CLNRLLKEKSTLY
+342 CLNSLLKEKSTLY

-403 RWLKH
+403 RGQKH

-446 AFGTHKRIGDA
+446 TFGTHKRIGDA
-457 SFFKQCREKIERG
+457 SFFQQCREKIERG

-484 TYSGHAPFKLPNHL
+484 TYSGHAPFKLPDHL

-508 EKAADYMTTAHYTDK
+508 EKVADYMTTAHYTDK

>member
-1 MSIDQSKIRN
+1 MRQQLWDKTAIIFAVGIFLTFVAFDVIWCMDTTFASFSFFETYATK
-11 FCIIAHID
+11 IIA
-19 HGKSTLADRIIE
+19 TLALA
-31 KTGTLTSREMQ
+31 GVYALTRCRW
-42 AQVLDNMDLE
+42 AQ
-52 RERGITIKSQ
+52 I
-62 AVRII
+62 
-67 YQAKDGEEYI
+67 
-77 FNLIDTPGHVDFNYE
+77 
-92 VSRSLAACD
+92 
-101 GAILVVDAAQGVEAQ
+101 VVM
-116 TLANVYLALD
+116 AL
-126 HDLDVL
+126 LDVL
-132 PVINKIDLPSARPE
+132 LVANLMYFRTYYSAIPASSYLEAGNLADFKASVTDSLRWADIVLPLITIATAVMAFRYKTTKRQPLTAVLKWWAAPLAGFALLLTGVNLCKGGFHKSLRSVRQSAYLCS
-146 EVAQEIEDVIGIEA
+146 A
-160 MDAPRI
+160 DAP
-166 SAKTGLN
+166 
-173 IEEVLEQIVTKIPA
+173 
-187 PAGDP
+187 
-192 KAPLKA
+192 
-198 LIFDALY
+198 IFSVFGCIWY
-205 DSYKGVIVFC
+205 D
-215 RIKEGTVKVGTKIKM
+215 
-230 MATGAEDLVTEV
+230 
-242 GYFGAGQFIP
+242 
-252 CDELSAGM
+252 
-260 VGYITA
+260 
-266 SIKNVKDTRVG
+266 
-277 DTITDAAEPITPEK
+277 ITDAAEPITPEK

-389 LYYDNTFYTLQKAM
+389 LYYDNTFYTIQKAM
-403 RWLKH
+403 RGLKH

-457 SFFKQCREKIERG
+457 SFFQQCREKIERG
-470 EVWKPGESVYMQFV
+470 EVWKPGESVYMLFV
-484 TYSGHAPFKLPNHL
+484 TYSGHAPFKLPDHL

>member
-1 MSIDQSKIRN
+1 MRQQLWDKTSIVFAVGIFLTFVAFDVIWCMDTTFASFSFFETYATK
-11 FCIIAHID
+11 IIA
-19 HGKSTLADRIIE
+19 TLALA
-31 KTGTLTSREMQ
+31 GVYALTRCRW
-42 AQVLDNMDLE
+42 AQ
-52 RERGITIKSQ
+52 I
-62 AVRII
+62 
-67 YQAKDGEEYI
+67 
-77 FNLIDTPGHVDFNYE
+77 
-92 VSRSLAACD
+92 
-101 GAILVVDAAQGVEAQ
+101 VVM
-116 TLANVYLALD
+116 AL
-126 HDLDVL
+126 LDVL
-132 PVINKIDLPSARPE
+132 LVANLMYFRTYYSAIPASSYLEAGNLADFKASVTDSLRWADIVLPLITIATAVIAFRYKTTKRQPLTAVLKWWAAPLAGFALLLTGVNLCKGGFHKSLRSVRQSAYLCS
-146 EVAQEIEDVIGIEA
+146 A
-160 MDAPRI
+160 DAP
-166 SAKTGLN
+166 
-173 IEEVLEQIVTKIPA
+173 
-187 PAGDP
+187 
-192 KAPLKA
+192 
-198 LIFDALY
+198 IFSVFGCIWY
-205 DSYKGVIVFC
+205 D
-215 RIKEGTVKVGTKIKM
+215 
-230 MATGAEDLVTEV
+230 
-242 GYFGAGQFIP
+242 
-252 CDELSAGM
+252 
-260 VGYITA
+260 
-266 SIKNVKDTRVG
+266 
-277 DTITDAAEPITPEK
+277 ITDAAEPITPEK

-403 RWLKH
+403 RGLKH

-457 SFFKQCREKIERG
+457 SFFQQCREKIERG
-470 EVWKPGESVYMQFV
+470 EVYKPGESVYMQFV
-484 TYSGHAPFKLPNHL
+484 TYSGHAPFKLPDHL

-538 KETIVVIVGDH
+538 KKTIVVIVGDH

>member
-1 MSIDQSKIRN
+1 M
-11 FCIIAHID
+11 
-19 HGKSTLADRIIE
+19 
-31 KTGTLTSREMQ
+31 
-42 AQVLDNMDLE
+42 
-52 RERGITIKSQ
+52 
-62 AVRII
+62 
-67 YQAKDGEEYI
+67 
-77 FNLIDTPGHVDFNYE
+77 
-92 VSRSLAACD
+92 
-101 GAILVVDAAQGVEAQ
+101 
-116 TLANVYLALD
+116 AL
-126 HDLDVL
+126 LDVL
-132 PVINKIDLPSARPE
+132 LVANLMYFRTYYSAIPASSYLEAGNLADFKASVTDSLRWADIVLPLITIATAVMAFRYKTTKRQPLTAVLKWWAAPLAGFALLLTGVNLCKGGFHKSLRSVRQSAYLCS
-146 EVAQEIEDVIGIEA
+146 A
-160 MDAPRI
+160 DAP
-166 SAKTGLN
+166 
-173 IEEVLEQIVTKIPA
+173 
-187 PAGDP
+187 
-192 KAPLKA
+192 
-198 LIFDALY
+198 IFSVFGCIWY
-205 DSYKGVIVFC
+205 D
-215 RIKEGTVKVGTKIKM
+215 
-230 MATGAEDLVTEV
+230 
-242 GYFGAGQFIP
+242 
-252 CDELSAGM
+252 
-260 VGYITA
+260 
-266 SIKNVKDTRVG
+266 
-277 DTITDAAEPITPEK
+277 ITDAAEPITPEK

-403 RWLKH
+403 RGLKH

-457 SFFKQCREKIERG
+457 SFFQQCREKIERG

-484 TYSGHAPFKLPNHL
+484 TYSGHAPFKLPDHL

-557 ELVGNPACRGLV
+557 KLVGNPACRGLV

-637 TGSDKEVERLKE
+637 TRSDKEVERLKE

>member
-1 MSIDQSKIRN
+1 MRQQLWDKTAIIFAVGIFLTFVAFDVIWCMDTTFASFSFFETYATK
-11 FCIIAHID
+11 IIA
-19 HGKSTLADRIIE
+19 TLALA
-31 KTGTLTSREMQ
+31 GVYALTRCRW
-42 AQVLDNMDLE
+42 AQ
-52 RERGITIKSQ
+52 I
-62 AVRII
+62 
-67 YQAKDGEEYI
+67 
-77 FNLIDTPGHVDFNYE
+77 
-92 VSRSLAACD
+92 
-101 GAILVVDAAQGVEAQ
+101 VVM
-116 TLANVYLALD
+116 AL
-126 HDLDVL
+126 LDVL
-132 PVINKIDLPSARPE
+132 LVANLMYFRTYYSAIPASSYLEAGNLADFKASVTDSLRWADIVLPLITIATAVMAFRYKTTKRQPLTAVLKWWAAPLAGFALLLTGVNLCKGGFHKSLRSVRQSAYLCS
-146 EVAQEIEDVIGIEA
+146 A
-160 MDAPRI
+160 DAP
-166 SAKTGLN
+166 
-173 IEEVLEQIVTKIPA
+173 
-187 PAGDP
+187 
-192 KAPLKA
+192 
-198 LIFDALY
+198 IFSVFGCIWY
-205 DSYKGVIVFC
+205 D
-215 RIKEGTVKVGTKIKM
+215 
-230 MATGAEDLVTEV
+230 
-242 GYFGAGQFIP
+242 
-252 CDELSAGM
+252 
-260 VGYITA
+260 
-266 SIKNVKDTRVG
+266 
-277 DTITDAAEPITPEK
+277 ITDAAEPITPEK

-342 CLNRLLKEKSTLY
+342 CLNSLLKEKSTLY

-403 RWLKH
+403 RGLKH

-457 SFFKQCREKIERG
+457 SFFQQCREKIERG

-484 TYSGHAPFKLPNHL
+484 TYSGHAPFKLPDHL

-557 ELVGNPACRGLV
+557 ELVDNPACRGLV

>member
-1 MSIDQSKIRN
+1 MRQQLWDKTAIVFAVGIFLTFVAFDVIWCMDTTFASFSFFETYATK
-11 FCIIAHID
+11 IIA
-19 HGKSTLADRIIE
+19 TLALA
-31 KTGTLTSREMQ
+31 GVYALTRCRW
-42 AQVLDNMDLE
+42 AQ
-52 RERGITIKSQ
+52 I
-62 AVRII
+62 
-67 YQAKDGEEYI
+67 
-77 FNLIDTPGHVDFNYE
+77 
-92 VSRSLAACD
+92 
-101 GAILVVDAAQGVEAQ
+101 VVM
-116 TLANVYLALD
+116 AL
-126 HDLDVL
+126 LDVL
-132 PVINKIDLPSARPE
+132 LVANLMYFRTYYSAIPASSYLEAGNLADFKASVTDSLRWADIVLPLITIATAVMAFRSKTTKRQPLTAVLKWWAAPLAGFALLLTGVNLCKGGFHKSLRSVRQSAYLCS
-146 EVAQEIEDVIGIEA
+146 A
-160 MDAPRI
+160 DAP
-166 SAKTGLN
+166 
-173 IEEVLEQIVTKIPA
+173 
-187 PAGDP
+187 
-192 KAPLKA
+192 
-198 LIFDALY
+198 IFSVFGCIWY
-205 DSYKGVIVFC
+205 D
-215 RIKEGTVKVGTKIKM
+215 
-230 MATGAEDLVTEV
+230 
-242 GYFGAGQFIP
+242 
-252 CDELSAGM
+252 
-260 VGYITA
+260 
-266 SIKNVKDTRVG
+266 
-277 DTITDAAEPITPEK
+277 ITDAAEPITPEK

-330 LEKKVDG
+330 FEKKVDG

-403 RWLKH
+403 RGLKH

-457 SFFKQCREKIERG
+457 SFFQQCREKIERG

-484 TYSGHAPFKLPNHL
+484 TYSGHAPFKLPDHL

-508 EKAADYMTTAHYTDK
+508 EKVADYMTTAHYTDK

-557 ELVGNPACRGLV
+557 ELVGNPACHGLV

-649 AHTVSDYML
+649 AHSVSDYML

>member
-1 MSIDQSKIRN
+1 MRQQLWDKTAIIFAVGIFLTFVAFDVIWCMDTTFASFSFFETYATK
-11 FCIIAHID
+11 IIA
-19 HGKSTLADRIIE
+19 TLALA
-31 KTGTLTSREMQ
+31 GVYALTRCRW
-42 AQVLDNMDLE
+42 AQ
-52 RERGITIKSQ
+52 I
-62 AVRII
+62 
-67 YQAKDGEEYI
+67 
-77 FNLIDTPGHVDFNYE
+77 
-92 VSRSLAACD
+92 
-101 GAILVVDAAQGVEAQ
+101 VVM
-116 TLANVYLALD
+116 AL
-126 HDLDVL
+126 LDVL
-132 PVINKIDLPSARPE
+132 LVANLMYFRTYYSAIPASSYLEAGNLADFKASVTDSLRWADIVLPLITIATAVMAFRYKTTKRQPLTAVLKWWAAPLAGFALLLTGVNLCKGGFHKSLRSVRQSAYLCS
-146 EVAQEIEDVIGIEA
+146 A
-160 MDAPRI
+160 DAP
-166 SAKTGLN
+166 
-173 IEEVLEQIVTKIPA
+173 
-187 PAGDP
+187 
-192 KAPLKA
+192 
-198 LIFDALY
+198 IF
-205 DSYKGVIVFC
+205 SVFGC
-215 RIKEGTVKVGTKIKM
+215 IWYE
-230 MATGAEDLVTEV
+230 
-242 GYFGAGQFIP
+242 
-252 CDELSAGM
+252 
-260 VGYITA
+260 
-266 SIKNVKDTRVG
+266 
-277 DTITDAAEPITPEK
+277 ITDAAEPITPEK

-389 LYYDNTFYTLQKAM
+389 LYYDNTFYTIQKAM
-403 RWLKH
+403 RGLKH

-457 SFFKQCREKIERG
+457 SFFQQCREKIERG

-484 TYSGHAPFKLPNHL
+484 TYSGHAPFKLPDHL

>member
-1 MSIDQSKIRN
+1 MRQQLWDKTAIIFAVGIFLTFVAFDVIWCMDTTFASFSFFETYATK
-11 FCIIAHID
+11 IIA
-19 HGKSTLADRIIE
+19 TLALA
-31 KTGTLTSREMQ
+31 GVYALTRCRW
-42 AQVLDNMDLE
+42 AQ
-52 RERGITIKSQ
+52 I
-62 AVRII
+62 
-67 YQAKDGEEYI
+67 
-77 FNLIDTPGHVDFNYE
+77 
-92 VSRSLAACD
+92 
-101 GAILVVDAAQGVEAQ
+101 VVM
-116 TLANVYLALD
+116 AL
-126 HDLDVL
+126 LDVL
-132 PVINKIDLPSARPE
+132 LVANLMYFRTYYSAIPASSYLEAGNLADFKASVTDSLRWADIVLPLITIATAVMAFRYKTTKRQPLTAVLKWWAAPLAGFALLLTGVNLCKGGFHKSLRSVRQSAYLCS
-146 EVAQEIEDVIGIEA
+146 A
-160 MDAPRI
+160 DAP
-166 SAKTGLN
+166 
-173 IEEVLEQIVTKIPA
+173 
-187 PAGDP
+187 
-192 KAPLKA
+192 
-198 LIFDALY
+198 IFSVFGCIWY
-205 DSYKGVIVFC
+205 D
-215 RIKEGTVKVGTKIKM
+215 
-230 MATGAEDLVTEV
+230 
-242 GYFGAGQFIP
+242 
-252 CDELSAGM
+252 
-260 VGYITA
+260 
-266 SIKNVKDTRVG
+266 
-277 DTITDAAEPITPEK
+277 ITDAAEPITPEK

-403 RWLKH
+403 RGLKH

-457 SFFKQCREKIERG
+457 SFFQQCREKIERG

-484 TYSGHAPFKLPNHL
+484 TYSGHAPFKLPDHL
-498 RTITFPASIP
+498 RTITLPASIP

-557 ELVGNPACRGLV
+557 ELVDNPACRGLV

-637 TGSDKEVERLKE
+637 TGSDKEV
-649 AHTVSDYML
+649 
-658 RYDWLKRLD
+658 

>member
-1 MSIDQSKIRN
+1 MRQQLWDKTAITFAVGIFLTFVAFDVIWCMDTTFASFSFFETYATK
-11 FCIIAHID
+11 IIA
-19 HGKSTLADRIIE
+19 TLALA
-31 KTGTLTSREMQ
+31 GVYALTRCRW
-42 AQVLDNMDLE
+42 AQ
-52 RERGITIKSQ
+52 I
-62 AVRII
+62 
-67 YQAKDGEEYI
+67 
-77 FNLIDTPGHVDFNYE
+77 
-92 VSRSLAACD
+92 
-101 GAILVVDAAQGVEAQ
+101 VVM
-116 TLANVYLALD
+116 AL
-126 HDLDVL
+126 LDVL
-132 PVINKIDLPSARPE
+132 LVANLMYFRTYYSAIPASSYLEAGNLADFKASVTDSLRWADIVLPLITIATAVMAFRYKTTKRQPLTAVLKWWAAPLAGFALLLTGVNLCKGGFHKSLRSVRQSAYLCS
-146 EVAQEIEDVIGIEA
+146 A
-160 MDAPRI
+160 DAP
-166 SAKTGLN
+166 
-173 IEEVLEQIVTKIPA
+173 
-187 PAGDP
+187 
-192 KAPLKA
+192 
-198 LIFDALY
+198 IFSVFGCIWY
-205 DSYKGVIVFC
+205 D
-215 RIKEGTVKVGTKIKM
+215 
-230 MATGAEDLVTEV
+230 
-242 GYFGAGQFIP
+242 
-252 CDELSAGM
+252 
-260 VGYITA
+260 
-266 SIKNVKDTRVG
+266 
-277 DTITDAAEPITPEK
+277 ITDAAEPITPEK

-403 RWLKH
+403 RGLKH

-457 SFFKQCREKIERG
+457 SFFQQCREKIERG

-484 TYSGHAPFKLPNHL
+484 TYSGHAPFKLPDHL

-557 ELVGNPACRGLV
+557 ELVENPACRGLV

>member
-1 MSIDQSKIRN
+1 MRQQLWDKTAIIFAVGIFLTFVAFDVIWCMDTTFASFSFFETYATK
-11 FCIIAHID
+11 IIA
-19 HGKSTLADRIIE
+19 TLALA
-31 KTGTLTSREMQ
+31 GVYALTRCRW
-42 AQVLDNMDLE
+42 AQ
-52 RERGITIKSQ
+52 I
-62 AVRII
+62 
-67 YQAKDGEEYI
+67 
-77 FNLIDTPGHVDFNYE
+77 
-92 VSRSLAACD
+92 
-101 GAILVVDAAQGVEAQ
+101 VVM
-116 TLANVYLALD
+116 AL
-126 HDLDVL
+126 LDVL
-132 PVINKIDLPSARPE
+132 LVANLMYFRTYYSAIPASSYLEAGNLADFKASVTDSLRWADIVLPLITIATAVMAFRYKTTKRQPLTAVLKWWAAPLAGFALLLTGVNLCKGGFHKSLRSVRQSAYLCS
-146 EVAQEIEDVIGIEA
+146 A
-160 MDAPRI
+160 DAP
-166 SAKTGLN
+166 
-173 IEEVLEQIVTKIPA
+173 
-187 PAGDP
+187 
-192 KAPLKA
+192 
-198 LIFDALY
+198 IFSVFGCIWY
-205 DSYKGVIVFC
+205 D
-215 RIKEGTVKVGTKIKM
+215 
-230 MATGAEDLVTEV
+230 
-242 GYFGAGQFIP
+242 
-252 CDELSAGM
+252 
-260 VGYITA
+260 
-266 SIKNVKDTRVG
+266 
-277 DTITDAAEPITPEK
+277 ITDAAEPITPEK

-306 PADSVTEKR
+306 PANSVTEKR

-403 RWLKH
+403 RGLKH

-457 SFFKQCREKIERG
+457 SFFQQCREKIERD

-484 TYSGHAPFKLPNHL
+484 TYSGHAPFKLPDHL

>member
-1 MSIDQSKIRN
+1 MRQQLWDKTAIIFAVGIFLTFVAFDVIWCMDTTFASFSFFETYATK
-11 FCIIAHID
+11 IIA
-19 HGKSTLADRIIE
+19 TLALA
-31 KTGTLTSREMQ
+31 GVYALTRCRW
-42 AQVLDNMDLE
+42 AQ
-52 RERGITIKSQ
+52 I
-62 AVRII
+62 
-67 YQAKDGEEYI
+67 
-77 FNLIDTPGHVDFNYE
+77 
-92 VSRSLAACD
+92 
-101 GAILVVDAAQGVEAQ
+101 VVM
-116 TLANVYLALD
+116 AL
-126 HDLDVL
+126 LDVL
-132 PVINKIDLPSARPE
+132 LVANLMYFRTYYSAIPASSYLEAGNLADFKASVTDSLRWADIVLPLITIATAVMAFRYKTTKRQPLTAVLKWWAAPLAGFALLLTGVNLCKGGFHKSLRSVRQSAYLCS
-146 EVAQEIEDVIGIEA
+146 A
-160 MDAPRI
+160 DAP
-166 SAKTGLN
+166 
-173 IEEVLEQIVTKIPA
+173 
-187 PAGDP
+187 
-192 KAPLKA
+192 
-198 LIFDALY
+198 IFSVFGCIWY
-205 DSYKGVIVFC
+205 D
-215 RIKEGTVKVGTKIKM
+215 
-230 MATGAEDLVTEV
+230 
-242 GYFGAGQFIP
+242 
-252 CDELSAGM
+252 
-260 VGYITA
+260 
-266 SIKNVKDTRVG
+266 
-277 DTITDAAEPITPEK
+277 ITDAAEPITPEK

-330 LEKKVDG
+330 FEKKVDG

-403 RWLKH
+403 RGLKH

-457 SFFKQCREKIERG
+457 SFFQQCREKIERG

-484 TYSGHAPFKLPNHL
+484 TYSGHAPFKLPDHL

>member
-1 MSIDQSKIRN
+1 MRQQLWDKTAITFAVGIFLTFVAFDVIWCMDTTFASFSFFETYATK
-11 FCIIAHID
+11 IIA
-19 HGKSTLADRIIE
+19 TLALA
-31 KTGTLTSREMQ
+31 GVYALTRCRW
-42 AQVLDNMDLE
+42 AQ
-52 RERGITIKSQ
+52 I
-62 AVRII
+62 
-67 YQAKDGEEYI
+67 
-77 FNLIDTPGHVDFNYE
+77 
-92 VSRSLAACD
+92 
-101 GAILVVDAAQGVEAQ
+101 VVM
-116 TLANVYLALD
+116 AL
-126 HDLDVL
+126 LDVL
-132 PVINKIDLPSARPE
+132 LVANLMYFRTYYSAIPASSYLEAGNLADFKASVTDSLRWADIVLPLITIATAVMAFRPKATKRQPLTAVLKWWAAPLAGFALLLTGVNLCKGGFHKSLRSVRQSAYLCS
-146 EVAQEIEDVIGIEA
+146 A
-160 MDAPRI
+160 DAP
-166 SAKTGLN
+166 
-173 IEEVLEQIVTKIPA
+173 
-187 PAGDP
+187 
-192 KAPLKA
+192 
-198 LIFDALY
+198 IFSVFGCIWY
-205 DSYKGVIVFC
+205 D
-215 RIKEGTVKVGTKIKM
+215 
-230 MATGAEDLVTEV
+230 
-242 GYFGAGQFIP
+242 
-252 CDELSAGM
+252 
-260 VGYITA
+260 
-266 SIKNVKDTRVG
+266 
-277 DTITDAAEPITPEK
+277 ITDAAEPITPEK

-403 RWLKH
+403 RGLKH

-457 SFFKQCREKIERG
+457 SFFQQCREKIERG

-484 TYSGHAPFKLPNHL
+484 TYSGHAPFKLPDHL

-530 YLKTLPQY
+530 YLKMLPQY